1 VKVENKKKIHRDE
14 SVTLTVTLTKEQMAL
29 LKEASDLISHSVP
42 DKNWADVIA
51 YLAQKE
57 IDRRTK
63 VTRKSPT
70 KPMGASAQSKESSV
84 QAKKASKSQAK
95 GSDIEQSDLQCSDSH
110 NSGSQ
115 GDAAALVTRV
125 EQNLDVQV
133 IGVKSHSKKAESSS
147 PHRAPISPNLRK
159 EVLNRDKCC
168 QFKDPKT
175 GKICGDTRFPQVDH
189 IQSIWAGGTNDPLN
203 LQQLCAKHNQY
214 KYRKEAG
221 YSH

>member
-1 VKVENKKKIHRDE
+1 MPE
-14 SVTLTVTLTKEQMAL
+14 
-29 LKEASDLISHSVP
+29 
-42 DKNWADVIA
+42 KNWADVIA

-63 VTRKSPT
+63 VTRKFPAQST
-70 KPMGASAQSKESSV
+70 GASGKSSQARRASAKSKKS
-84 QAKKASKSQAK
+84 SKSQTK
-95 GSDIEQSDLQCSDSH
+95 GSNVEQSDVQSSHTQASAGQGVNIQMADIPNSTTQLSDQQETS
-110 NSGSQ
+110 NNL
-115 GDAAALVTRV
+115 ATRV
-125 EQNLDVQV
+125 EGSPDAHILSVRSYVDQAENSIPPETFNRRYVR
-133 IGVKSHSKKAESSS
+133 KS
-147 PHRAPISPNLRK
+147 ISLNVRK

-168 QFKDPKT
+168 QFKDSKT
-175 GKICGDTRFPQVDH
+175 GKICGNTRFAQIDH